1 MRQACLSVCRS
12 PGLQGSPQHLISRHT
27 CFLHLQKCMCTPSN
41 NQQILFQVNKF
52 PHTVGG
58 LQHETISILLLVH
71 IMSQLI
77 QFHSKWKNTPW
88 LTPESYNTFI
98 CHIYFFTSCQQL
110 KIIEIST
117 GITMAPLQIYELTT
131 NLRKYEAKGHLYGKP
146 HSTNPGSAIQG
157 RAVPTME
164 LGWHLGLLTHQA
176 HAEPQFSPSA
186 LRLKIIYF
194 LICMPLNMKAEKM
207 SGPSQ
212 MRL

>member
-1 MRQACLSVCRS
+1 MQDERVGFVNEVQLLSYMACSEGVVSCDHDHLRDRKQGAGLSR
-12 PGLQGSPQHLISRHT
+12 
-27 CFLHLQKCMCTPSN
+27 
-41 NQQILFQVNKF
+41 
-52 PHTVGG
+52 
-58 LQHETISILLLVH
+58 EDLLDRTLTLD
-71 IMSQLI
+71 SQL
-77 QFHSKWKNTPW
+77 F
-88 LTPESYNTFI
+88 
-98 CHIYFFTSCQQL
+98 
-110 KIIEIST
+110 
-117 GITMAPLQIYELTT
+117 
-131 NLRKYEAKGHLYGKP
+131 LRKYEAKGHLYGKP